1 MNENKIILYHD
12 DMDGIF
18 SGAQILQ
25 EYPNTKYV
33 KVNYSDNWE
42 TIKENHEINESSIV
56 YIVDFTFKDGD
67 MMEQI
72 NSEVKELIWIDH
84 HPIATQDKHENIK
97 GKREQGKSGALL
109 TYEYLNNTIYNYVT
123 KETTDRDIEV
133 PEYILIVNDYDLWKH
148 ENINTKFLIEYLN
161 LEVDNPLDVI
171 VYELLNI
178 KIQDEHIEIGKKI
191 FMYKQKI
198 RDYLIKDIRIV
209 DTKFGRVGVVNRA
222 NDKSFTAND
231 MLNKHE
237 IDIAIVWSIY
247 DGRISCSVRSK
258 KNLARP
264 LAESLGGNGHDNASG
279 ISKNLKEGGME
290 LLYELT
296 MGLKKDD
303 I

>member
-1 MNENKIILYHD
+1 MNEEKIILYHD

-123 KETTDRDIEV
+123 KETTDKDIDV

-171 VYELLNI
+171 VYELLNT
-178 KIQDEHIEIGKKI
+178 KLEEEHIEIGKKI

-237 IDIAIVWSIY
+237 IDIAIVWSIH
-247 DGRISCSVRSK
+247 DARISCSVRSK

>member
-1 MNENKIILYHD
+1 MNEEKIILYHD

-18 SGAQILQ
+18 SGAQILL
-25 EYPNTKYV
+25 EFPNTKYV
-33 KVNYSDNWE
+33 RVNYSDKWE
-42 TIKENHEINESSIV
+42 TIKENNEITDNTIV
-56 YIVDFTFKDGD
+56 YVVDFTFKDGD

-84 HPIATQDKHENIK
+84 HPIATQNKHENIK

-109 TYEYLNNTIYNYVT
+109 TYEYLNNTIYNYVM
-123 KETTDRDIEV
+123 KETTNTDKDIDV

-178 KIQDEHIEIGKKI
+178 KIQDEHIKIGKNI
-191 FMYKQKI
+191 FNFKAKL

-209 DTKFGRVGVVNRA
+209 DTKFGRAGIVNRA

-237 IDIAIVWSIY
+237 IDIAIVWSIHG
-247 DGRISCSVRSK
+247 GRISCSVRSK

-264 LAESLGGNGHDNASG
+264 LAENFGGGGHDNSCG

-296 MGLKKDD
+296 IGLGK
-303 I
+303 